1 MIKNKINTIP
11 IVLYL
16 VWIVFVL
23 NYFFFKIDS
32 FSEETPCG
40 AGYMMIGLPILTLI
54 VALIALFV
62 IALINLFTKKKYYT
76 DFEYISI
83 PLLILVGILIVK
95 TIL

>member
-32 FSEETPCG
+32 FSEKTPCG

-62 IALINLFTKKKYYT
+62 IALNIRESPF
-76 DFEYISI
+76 
-83 PLLILVGILIVK
+83 
-95 TIL
+95 